1 MVSLSSD
8 RVGRGIERH
17 DLVKTTFVSA
27 YDSVAY
33 DLVKTRLSDSLAE
46 AMDNRKT
53 GLSIIHAEAE
63 ELRPRPR
70 VTGYF

>member
-1 MVSLSSD
+1 M
-8 RVGRGIERH
+8 
-17 DLVKTTFVSA
+17 KTTFVSA

-33 DLVKTRLSDSLAE
+33 DLVKTRLSDSLAK
-46 AMDNRKT
+46 AMDSRKT

>member
-1 MVSLSSD
+1 M
-8 RVGRGIERH
+8 
-17 DLVKTTFVSA
+17 KTTFVSA

-33 DLVKTRLSDSLAE
+33 DLVKTRLLDSLAE

-63 ELRPRPR
+63 ELRPRAR